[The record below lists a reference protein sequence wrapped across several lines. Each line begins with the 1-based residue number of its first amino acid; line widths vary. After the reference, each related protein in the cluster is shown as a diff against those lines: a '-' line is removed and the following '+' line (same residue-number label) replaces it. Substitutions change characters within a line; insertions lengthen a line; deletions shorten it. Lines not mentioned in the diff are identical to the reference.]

1 MREIKRDHDSRNAD
15 SREYQPVLRLLG
27 TPQGERRL
35 VQWCDRSAALTP
47 KCFKFLAKLAVSK
60 ATQPQRWVTRDELE
74 RGENQARYLYRLKG
88 EIESQCGDLPALWE
102 NNRRGGYRLTLSPD
116 RIVVN
121 WQTLE
126 AFDDYDLVAWVKA
139 FRPLQARPSDALPA
153 QMTAVQPAL

>member
-1 MREIKRDHDSRNAD
+1 VH
-15 SREYQPVLRLLG
+15 QPVLRLLG

-35 VQWCDRSAALTP
+35 VQWCDRPIALTP

-60 ATQPQRWVTRDELE
+60 AAQPQRWVTRDELE

-102 NNRRGGYRLTLSPD
+102 NNRRGGYRLTLPPD
-116 RIVVN
+116 RVIVS

-126 AFDDYDLVAWVKA
+126 NYDDYDLVAWVRA
-139 FRPLQARPSDALPA
+139 FRPLQMRLSEALPG
-153 QMTAVQPAL
+153 QVVAVQPAL